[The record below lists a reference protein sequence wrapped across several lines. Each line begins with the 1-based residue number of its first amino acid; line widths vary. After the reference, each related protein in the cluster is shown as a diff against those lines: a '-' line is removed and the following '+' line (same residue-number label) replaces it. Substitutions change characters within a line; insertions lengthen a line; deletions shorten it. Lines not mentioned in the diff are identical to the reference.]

1 MKQIAIFKP
10 YDIGV
15 MEVPKPKPD
24 HDQILTKTIV
34 TGISIGTELMY
45 YRGAMEKLPEK
56 WKKTEAS
63 GATFPML
70 PGYENVAT
78 VVEVGKDVKDFQ
90 VGDRVVHCG
99 YHAEYCVV
107 PRRGAL
113 PVCLKV
119 PDSVSDEDATLSVLG
134 TTALWAVHRG
144 QIEYGDNVAVLGDG
158 VVGIL
163 TALHAKNTGAE
174 KVILIGNHLGKLEIA
189 RKAGVEFTVY
199 HHAEDWREQVMAE
212 TDGLGAD
219 VVFECV
225 GSSTKPTGAVA
236 EACEIARQMGKIVIV
251 GDHMAG
257 QPDLI
262 FCSDPH
268 FKELTFIIS
277 RAMGHGSHH
286 PELLE
291 PLEKVQ
297 KFNYVKWTT
306 LGLFKR
312 VLKMIEQGK
321 LNVHPL
327 ITHRFKYTEVAE
339 AFRRINEKKEDFVQV
354 LLTDW

>member
-1 MKQIAIFKP
+1 MKQVAILEP
-10 YDIGV
+10 YKIGV
-15 MEVPKPKPD
+15 IDVPKPKPEK
-24 HDQILTKTIV
+24 DQILTKTIV
-34 TGISIGTELMY
+34 TGISIGTELID
-45 YRGAMEKLPEK
+45 YRGAFEKLPEK
-56 WKKTEAS
+56 WKKLHPY
-63 GATFPML
+63 TFPVF
-70 PGYENVAT
+70 PGYENVGR
-78 VVEVGKDVKDFQ
+78 VVEVGEDVKDFQ

-107 PRRGAL
+107 PRREAL

-119 PDSVSDEDATLSVLG
+119 PDSVSDEDATLSILG
-134 TTALWAVHRG
+134 TTALWAIHRG
-144 QIEYGDNVAVLGDG
+144 QVQYGDNVVVLGDG

-163 TALHAKNTGAE
+163 TALHAKNAGAE
-174 KVILIGNHLGKLEIA
+174 KVILVGNHPGKLAIA
-189 RKAGVEFTVY
+189 RQAGVEITVN

-212 TDGLGAD
+212 TNGLGGD

-225 GSSTKPTGAVA
+225 GSSTEPTKAVA
-236 EACEIARQMGKIVIV
+236 ESCEVARQLGKVVIV

-262 FCSDPH
+262 LCSDPH
-268 FKELTFIIS
+268 FKELTFIVS

-286 PELLE
+286 PFLLDH
-291 PLEKVQ
+291 LNKVQ
-297 KFNYVKWTT
+297 EYNYVHWTT
-306 LGLFKR
+306 SGLFKR
-312 VLKMIEQGK
+312 VLTMIEQGK

-339 AFRRINEKKEDFVQV
+339 AFRRINEKKEDFLQV